1 MVMTSVR
8 AQTGQLDAV
17 RVARS
22 GVRSGA
28 VGWGWPLG
36 LLFLRLG
43 IIAGGMGIVF
53 GVARLLHSPQELLY
67 TLTAAM
73 PLTLIANLVSLEI
86 LIWRGHAEGFKLR
99 QLIGFRGGLVPVLK
113 DLGWSL
119 LWLLGLNLLF
129 NVTFVGVAYAIAR
142 PTDVASVS
150 NAINTMF
157 IGDMGGAVARSFPLW
172 YSILIAVLFPLVNS
186 LFEEMHYRGYIQPR
200 LVARSKHTWIG
211 IPITALA
218 FGAQYSVYAWAWGTV
233 PILIAAYFVWGLFA
247 GIISHLH
254 RRIVPL
260 LLAHFVVS
268 IPVAGLPLLYSSL
281 GLLGQALAAAGR

>member
-1 MVMTSVR
+1 MTSVR
-8 AQTGQLDAV
+8 AQTGQRDAV

-43 IIAGGMGIVF
+43 IIAGGMGIVL
-53 GVARLLHSPQELLY
+53 GVSRLLHSPQELLY
-67 TLTAAM
+67 TLTAAL
-73 PLTLIANLVSLEI
+73 PLTLVANLVSLEI

-113 DLGWSL
+113 DIGWSL

-129 NVTFVGVAYAIAR
+129 NVTLVGVTYAMAR
-142 PTDVASVS
+142 PTDLLSLLNRVGELLV
-150 NAINTMF
+150 
-157 IGDMGGAVARSFPLW
+157 GKMGAAVAQSFPLW
-172 YSILIAVLFPLVNS
+172 YSILIAVLFPLVNT

-200 LVARSKHTWIG
+200 LIARSGHAWIG

-218 FGAQYSVYAWAWGTV
+218 FGAQYSAYAWAWGSV
-233 PILIAAYFVWGLFA
+233 PILIAAYFVWGVFA

-268 IPVAGLPLLYSSL
+268 IPVAGLPLLYWSL
-281 GLLGQALAAAGR
+281 HTFGPAFAALLPH